1 VNTNKVN
8 SLHADSDNISRRQRL
23 LLAIVT
29 CLIENPFIGS
39 SKLIRNAYKIFG
51 RLPDRNIT
59 IRTKMGFQIE
69 VNPGRNKGVDALL
82 FTNRIYEAGTLHVM
96 KSVLRPGDT
105 FIDAG
110 ANIGLMSLAGAQWV
124 GHEGR
129 VHAFEPVPDIY
140 RHLLHNILINHAENI
155 VAHNCALGERQEQR
169 TIYQQLMVNYG
180 SATLQ
185 KPENY
190 SESHVVNIETLD
202 HFIDTQDI
210 KTVRML
216 KADVEGWELELL
228 KGSTSLLSGK
238 NAPVLCLEY
247 SRNRLSEKN
256 GREDVYQFVKR
267 VNDYKIFKLKYGKE
281 TLSPLVEV
289 RQASE
294 LPVHDNIFCFLP
306 DYLEMPNLK
315 QLFGAMPLA

>member
-1 VNTNKVN
+1 MN
-8 SLHADSDNISRRQRL
+8 SRYIDRDGISRRQRL
-23 LLAIVT
+23 LLAIVAW
-29 CLIENPFIGS
+29 LIENPFVGS

-51 RLPDRNIT
+51 GLPDANVT
-59 IRTKMGFQIE
+59 VQTKMGFLVQ

-82 FTNRIYEAGTLHVM
+82 YANRIYEAGTLHVM
-96 KSVLRPGDT
+96 KSVLQPGDT
-105 FIDAG
+105 LIDAG
-110 ANIGLMSLAGAQWV
+110 ANIGLMSLAGSQWV

-140 RHLLHNILINHAENI
+140 QHLLHNIRINHADNI
-155 VAHNCALGERQEQR
+155 IAHKYALGERREKR

-190 SESHVVNIETLD
+190 SESHDVNIETLD
-202 HFIDTQDI
+202 GFIAAQGI

-228 KGSTSLLSGK
+228 KGSSTLLSGK

-247 SRNRLSEKN
+247 SRNHQPGKT
-256 GREDVYQFVKR
+256 GREDVYQFIKR
-267 VNDYKIFKLKYGKE
+267 VNRYRIFKLKYGKE
-281 TLSPLVEV
+281 THSPLVEV

-294 LPVHDNIFCFLP
+294 LPVHDNIFCFL
-306 DYLEMPNLK
+306 DVCLEMPELK
-315 QLFGAMPLA
+315 LLFGTTPFA